1 MKYQLLIL
9 GLLLATSCNNV
20 KEDDPIEE
28 DYEALF
34 PDKGIEKPET
44 ERGDMTIHL
53 GDPEMTEENYVYPGV
68 EFPYE
73 AEKYN
78 VTLTC
83 QFQERDQD
91 NSLTSD
97 ENISSRYEIRYIN
110 EKKELVTITTKK
122 SEESKDAQVMKNGEE
137 LTVQFTV
144 YSGYPLYLCVTGL
157 GPRESNIKAKI
168 KAVSADNLITP
179 PELKTELFQNN
190 EGIDKLEAP
199 YCEYF
204 ILP

>member
-1 MKYQLLIL
+1 MKYQFLIL
-9 GLLLATSCNNV
+9 CILFTVSCNKV
-20 KEDDPIEE
+20 KEEDFIEE
-28 DYEALF
+28 DYESLF

-44 ERGDMTIHL
+44 ERGDITIHL
-53 GDPEMTEENYVYPGV
+53 GNPEMTQDNYIYPGV

-83 QFQERDQD
+83 RFLEKNQD
-91 NSLTSD
+91 NSLVNN

-110 EKKELVTITTKK
+110 EKKELITITTRK
-122 SEESKDAQVMKNGEE
+122 SEETENSQIMKNGEE
-137 LTVQFTV
+137 LTIQFTA

-157 GPRESNIKAKI
+157 GPRESSVKAKI
-168 KAVSADNLITP
+168 EAVSADNLITL
-179 PELKTELFQNN
+179 PELQIELFQNN
-190 EGIDKLEAP
+190 EGIDKLETP

>member
-9 GLLLATSCNNV
+9 GLLIATSCNKV
-20 KEDDPIEE
+20 KEDTPIEE
-28 DYEALF
+28 DYESLF
-34 PDKGIEKPET
+34 PDKGIEKPEI

-53 GDPEMTEENYVYPGV
+53 GNPEMTQENYVYPGV

-78 VTLTC
+78 VILTC
-83 QFQERDQD
+83 QFLEKNQD
-91 NSLTSD
+91 NGLISD

-110 EKKELVTITTKK
+110 EKKELITITTKR
-122 SEESKDAQVMKNGEE
+122 SQELEDAQIMKNGKE

-144 YSGYPLYLCVTGL
+144 YSGHPLYLCVTGL
-157 GPRESNIKAKI
+157 GPRESSVKAKI
-168 KAVSADNLITP
+168 KAVSTDDLITP
-179 PELKTELFQNN
+179 PELQTELFQNN
-190 EGIDKLEAP
+190 EGIDKLETP